1 MTDWPRSLW
10 LGTRASALARW
21 QTAHVGDLL
30 QQAWP
35 GLEVQTRVISTRGD
49 RVLDTPLPLMGG
61 KGVFTA
67 ELEAALMRGEIDFAV
82 HSLKDLP
89 TETPPGLAIGAVP
102 PRGQPGDALV
112 SRAGYTLAT
121 LPQDAAVGTSS
132 SRRAAQLLHHRPDL
146 RVLDIRGNVDTRLK
160 KAFDPDGDYDAI
172 LLALAGLERLGQT
185 HTVSQVLALDEMLP
199 APGQGALA
207 VQCRQE
213 ADSLRWLAPL
223 NHAASEIAVTAERAF
238 LAGLGGGCAL
248 PIAAYGEVEGH
259 TLHLRGR
266 VTAPDGSQQVDAAL
280 RGAAE
285 LAAARELGA
294 ALAQVALDQGAARLL
309 EGRS

>member
-1 MTDWPRSLW
+1 MTDSPRSVC

-21 QTAHVGDLL
+21 QTAYVGDLL
-30 QQAWP
+30 RQAWP
-35 GLEVQTRVISTRGD
+35 GLEVHTRVITTRGD
-49 RVLDTPLPLMGG
+49 QALDTPLPLMGG

-67 ELEAALMRGEIDFAV
+67 ELEMALLNGEVDFAV

-121 LPQDAAVGTSS
+121 LPQGAAVGTSS
-132 SRRAAQLLHHRPDL
+132 RRRAAQLLHRRPDL

-160 KAFDPDGDYDAI
+160 KAFDPDGHYDAI
-172 LLALAGLERLGQT
+172 VLALAGLERLGQT
-185 HTVSQVLALDEMLP
+185 HAVSQVLALDEMLP

-207 VQCRQE
+207 VQCRRE
-213 ADSLRWLAPL
+213 AASLRWLAPL
-223 NHAASEIAVTAERAF
+223 NHAAAEIAVTAERAF

-248 PIAAYGEVEGH
+248 PIAAYGEVEGD

-294 ALAQVALDQGAARLL
+294 ALAQVALEQGAARLL
-309 EGRS
+309 ERRS

>member
-1 MTDWPRSLW
+1 MTDWPRSVC

-35 GLEVQTRVISTRGD
+35 GLEVHTRVISTRGD

-67 ELEAALMRGEIDFAV
+67 ELEAALLRGEIDFAV

-89 TETPPGLAIGAVP
+89 TETPPGLVIGAVP
-102 PRGQPGDALV
+102 PRGQAGDALV

-248 PIAAYGEVEGH
+248 PIAAYGEVEGS